1 MLHNFDSKEYTLSP
15 KKKLFVTWDEIAILN
30 PWWIQLT
37 VHPSNNN
44 NNSTPVVN
52 SADFHQISRSLLF
65 YILSKKK
72 KKKKERGEI
81 ARGISSHLGN
91 LTRDKGIARPP
102 TGSDGGGWS
111 TLKPGPSI
119 SALVRWVFI
128 LSASRPVMHLN
139 APFSFLPSFLFFPS
153 TSTSSPRRLILIIFP
168 SPPPSR
174 SVRANF
180 HGESDGS
187 IKFKSQNSSRTRDR
201 RWTAEN
207 LVIWI
212 IVTGDYT
219 PV

>member
-139 APFSFLPSFLFFPS
+139 TPFSFLPSFLFFSFHPHIFAPTIDFNYFSIPS
-153 TSTSSPRRLILIIFP
+153 FIPFRPGEFSWRERSRRL
-168 SPPPSR
+168 
-174 SVRANF
+174 
-180 HGESDGS
+180 D
-187 IKFKSQNSSRTRDR
+187 
-201 RWTAEN
+201 
-207 LVIWI
+207 
-212 IVTGDYT
+212 
-219 PV
+219 